1 MCLAI
6 VLWLNYTAQTY
17 TDGFH
22 TPRHMIYGGAAGA
35 ATLLV
40 FDDLCGWA
48 AVALAAVDA
57 RSSSSSD
64 GGGVAERPKRR

>member
-48 AVALAAVDA
+48 AVDE
-57 RSSSSSD
+57 RSSGSSSSD